1 MLRKNYFGDTRLTIN
16 QISVLYSTPALSRRK
31 SLPVQ
36 KGRKHLKIGVLAGA
50 VAVSQL
56 LSLALLV
63 QPFVVPYQADAKE
76 SISRESMENPSISEV
91 TEEVIN
97 GKAFSVSKIIVHARP
112 EQVFRVLTDYVN
124 APKVFPQLKKCQ
136 VVEDHGAT
144 KILHHKVAPSGLPGT
159 YEYQLEVKELAPRSL
174 EWHRISGD
182 FKAVDGFWKLDP
194 IDGGFTQVTYSTYVN
209 GGMFIPQMLIKHQ
222 FRVDMPNVM
231 AHLKSESEGNV
242 KIAHKPGGPIP
253 Q

>member
-1 MLRKNYFGDTRLTIN
+1 MLHKNYFGDTRLTIN

-36 KGRKHLKIGVLAGA
+36 KGRKHLKISALAGA

-63 QPFVVPYQADAKE
+63 SPIVVPYQAVAK
-76 SISRESMENPSISEV
+76 ESMENASPPDV

-97 GKAFSVSKIIVHARP
+97 GKAFSVSKIVVHARP
-112 EQVFRVLTDYVN
+112 EQVFRVLTDYAN
-124 APKVFPQLKKCQ
+124 APRVFPQLKKCQ

-159 YEYQLEVKELAPRSL
+159 YEYQLEVKEVEGKSL

-182 FKAVDGFWKLDP
+182 FKAVDGFWKLEP

-222 FRVDMPNVM
+222 CRVDMPNVM
-231 AHLKSESEGNV
+231 AHLKTESEGNV
-242 KIAHKPGGPIP
+242 KIAHRPGGSVP